1 MSLIR
6 RISNLFSRSKVDLEI
21 EAELKSHIEMRIEG
35 NIAAGMSPED
45 ARRDALLRFG
55 NPTTTKE
62 RVVGADAVLTLDSI
76 WSDIRYACRQL
87 SKNPGFACTAIL
99 VLALGIAASVVI
111 FAFVDAVLIKPLPY
125 ENPSRLVN
133 LFESNLTGPRFH
145 LSYLDYLDWKRMNSV
160 FSSLSL
166 YTQDDL
172 MLSTPQGTRQ
182 VDGVRVSDGFFR
194 TLGVRPF
201 MGRDFHDGEELTS
214 ASSTVLLSYAEW
226 QNRYGARPDIVGQSI
241 VLNGITATII
251 GVLPRD
257 FHFAPAAPGGFWLTI
272 APEAWCA
279 KNRGCHDFLGVGRL
293 KAGVTVAAADAEMK
307 TVAERLEKQF
317 PDSNRNRGANV
328 ISLSDVIVGDIRPI
342 LLVLLSGAGLLLLI
356 ASLNVASLLLV
367 RTETRKREIAVRG
380 ALGATP
386 ARLMRQFVT
395 EGLVLTATGSLLG
408 IGGAYAAMQALSKLI
423 PADRMATMP
432 YLQGMGL
439 NMRVT
444 AFALAISMIAASIFS
459 LTPLLRISFTN
470 LRQGLTEGG
479 RNAAGTLWRRF
490 GANLV
495 VIELAMAMVLLV
507 GAGLLGKSFYR
518 LMHVDMGLQPQNL
531 AMVKIGGS
539 ATRYSTDTA
548 KVNFEHQILQKLQSF
563 PGVTSVALSSDLPV
577 GSGDGLKAIA
587 FTEKPSLGDH
597 NEVNDRDVSP
607 AYFATLQAQMMRGRG
622 FADSDDAGKP
632 QVTIINQTLA
642 RRYFPDENPLGQHI
656 GSDTS
661 KSPLEIIGVVDDI
674 KEGPLETATLP
685 AMYMPINQ
693 QPDSSFYVVVRTSQ
707 APQPFLPQM
716 DAAIH
721 QVDPGIATYN
731 AVTMEDHIHDSQS
744 AYLHRSSAWLVGSFA
759 AMALLLG
766 VVGLYGVV
774 AYSVSQRTREIGVRM
789 ALGAH
794 RDSIHRMVLRE
805 AGRLAIAGIAI
816 GLVFSLCA
824 GSLMRGLLFGVRS
837 WDASVLGA
845 VAGVLATAALL
856 ASYLPARRAAAVNPM
871 DALRAE

>member
-1 MSLIR
+1 
-6 RISNLFSRSKVDLEI
+6 
-21 EAELKSHIEMRIEG
+21 
-35 NIAAGMSPED
+35 
-45 ARRDALLRFG
+45 
-55 NPTTTKE
+55 
-62 RVVGADAVLTLDSI
+62 
-76 WSDIRYACRQL
+76 
-87 SKNPGFACTAIL
+87 
-99 VLALGIAASVVI
+99 
-111 FAFVDAVLIKPLPY
+111 
-125 ENPSRLVN
+125 
-133 LFESNLTGPRFH
+133 
-145 LSYLDYLDWKRMNSV
+145 
-160 FSSLSL
+160 
-166 YTQDDL
+166 
-172 MLSTPQGTRQ
+172 
-182 VDGVRVSDGFFR
+182 
-194 TLGVRPF
+194 
-201 MGRDFHDGEELTS
+201 
-214 ASSTVLLSYAEW
+214 
-226 QNRYGARPDIVGQSI
+226 VGQSI

-272 APEAWCA
+272 TPTDNCN
-279 KNRGCHDFLGVGRL
+279 KQRGCHNFLGVARL
-293 KAGVTVAAADAEMK
+293 KDGVSVAAAAAEMK
-307 TVAERLEKQF
+307 TVAERLTKQY
-317 PDSNRNRGANV
+317 PDTNRNRGANV
-328 ISLSDVIVGDIRPI
+328 ISLTDMIVGDIRPI
-342 LLVLLSGAGLLLLI
+342 LLVLLSGAGLLMLI
-356 ASLNVASLLLV
+356 ASVNVASLLLV
-367 RTETRKREIAVRG
+367 RTENRKREIAVRG

-408 IGGAYAAMQALSKLI
+408 IGGAYAAMQALPGLM
-423 PADRMATMP
+423 PTDRMATMP
-432 YLQGMGL
+432 YLNGMGL
-439 NMRVT
+439 NVRVLG
-444 AFALAISMIAASIFS
+444 FALGISAIAAVMFS

-495 VIELAMAMVLLV
+495 VIELATAMVLLV

-531 AMVKIGGS
+531 ALVKISGS
-539 ATRYSTDTA
+539 ATRYSTDA
-548 KVNFEHQILQKLQSF
+548 ARVNFEHQILQKLQSL

-577 GSGDGLKAIA
+577 GSGDGLQTIA
-587 FTEKPSLGDH
+587 FKEKPILGNL
-597 NEVNDRDVSP
+597 NEVNDREVST
-607 AYFATLQAQMMRGRG
+607 AYFSTLEAQLQSGRN
-622 FADSDDAGKP
+622 FAEADDASRP
-632 QVTIINQTLA
+632 PVTIINETLA
-642 RRYFPDENPLGQHI
+642 KRYFPHENALGQHI
-656 GSDTS
+656 LSSNS
-661 KSPLEIIGVVDDI
+661 KAPLEIIGVVDDI

-685 AMYMPINQ
+685 AMYMPFNQ
-693 QPDSSFYVVVRTSQ
+693 DPDSMFYVMVRTSL
-707 APQPFLPQM
+707 APQSFLPQM

-721 QVDPGIATYN
+721 QVDPEIATYN

-759 AMALLLG
+759 VMALLLG
-766 VVGLYGVV
+766 VVGLYGVI

-816 GLVFSLCA
+816 GLVCSLFA

-845 VAGVLATAALL
+845 VAGVLAAAALL

>member
-1 MSLIR
+1 MSKKR
-6 RISNLFSRSKVDLEI
+6 TDDFAEEI
-21 EAELKSHIEMRIEG
+21 QSHIELEADELKREGLSEGAARQKAKSKFGSVSVARERFNLRGRAMWFDNLMRD
-35 NIAAGMSPED
+35 S
-45 ARRDALLRFG
+45 RF
-55 NPTTTKE
+55 
-62 RVVGADAVLTLDSI
+62 AF
-76 WSDIRYACRQL
+76 RQL
-87 SKNPGFACTAIL
+87 LKNPGFTVTAIL
-99 VLALGIAASVVI
+99 VMALGIGASVAI

-125 ENPSRLVN
+125 ENPSRLVH

-145 LSYLDYLDWKRMNSV
+145 LSYPDYLDWKRMNSV
-160 FSSLSL
+160 FSSLSV
-166 YTQDDL
+166 YMQDDF
-172 MLSTPQGTRQ
+172 MLNTPQGTRQ
-182 VDGVRVSDGFFR
+182 VDGVRVSDGFLR

-201 MGRDFHDGEELTS
+201 LGRDFHDGEELTS
-214 ASSTVLLSYAEW
+214 ASSTVLLTYAEW

-251 GVLPRD
+251 GVLPHD
-257 FHFAPAAPGGFWLTI
+257 FHFAPAAPGEFWLTI
-272 APEAWCA
+272 APGDECA
-279 KNRGCHDFLGVGRL
+279 KHRGCHNFLGVGRL
-293 KAGVTVAAADAEMK
+293 KDSVTIAAADAEMK
-307 TVAERLEKQF
+307 IVAERLEKQY
-317 PDSNRNRGANV
+317 PDTNRNRGATV
-328 ISLSDVIVGDIRPI
+328 ISLTDMIVGDIRPI

-356 ASLNVASLLLV
+356 ASVNVASLLLV
-367 RTETRKREIAVRG
+367 RTENRKREVAVRG

-395 EGLVLTATGSLLG
+395 EGLVLTATGSMLG
-408 IGGAYAAMQALSKLI
+408 IGGAYAAMRALPRLL

-432 YLQGMGL
+432 YLQGLGL
-439 NMRVT
+439 NVRVLG
-444 AFALAISMIAASIFS
+444 FALTVSAVASVLFS
-459 LTPLLRISFTN
+459 LTPLLRISLTS

-479 RNAAGTLWRRF
+479 RNAAGTMWRRF

-495 VIELAMAMVLLV
+495 VIELATAMVLLV

-531 AMVKIGGS
+531 AIVKISGS
-539 ATRYSTDTA
+539 ATRYATDVA
-548 KVNFEHQILQKLQSF
+548 KVNFEHQILRELEVL

-577 GSGDGLKAIA
+577 GSGDGLKTIA
-587 FTEKPSLGDH
+587 FAEKPSLGDH
-597 NEVNDRDVSP
+597 NEVNDRQVST

-622 FADSDDAGKP
+622 FVDRDDAGRP

-642 RRYFPDENPLGQHI
+642 KCYFPNEDPLGQHI
-656 GSDTS
+656 GSDIS
-661 KSPLEIIGVVDDI
+661 KSPLEIIGVVNDI

-685 AMYMPINQ
+685 AMYTPFNQ
-693 QPDSSFYVVVRTSQ
+693 QPDNSFYVVVRTSQ
-707 APQPFLPQM
+707 APRPFLPQM

-731 AVTMEDHIHDSQS
+731 AVTMEDHIQDSQS

-759 AMALLLG
+759 TMALLLG
-766 VVGLYGVV
+766 VVGLYGVI

-794 RDSIHRMVLRE
+794 RDSIHHMVLRE

-824 GSLMRGLLFGVRS
+824 GSLMRGLLFGVRP
-837 WDASVLGA
+837 WDASVLGT
-845 VAGVLATAALL
+845 VAAVLAAAALL